1 MLERMTTGKEK
12 DSRLSTHVC
21 FTVNLSY
28 GEWLMKYWAEREEL
42 HLISAEAPDT
52 LGILMPRFHN
62 AYLDLN
68 LKMKWEL

>member
-12 DSRLSTHVC
+12 GLQIIYSCLFYC
-21 FTVNLSY
+21 EFIL

-42 HLISAEAPDT
+42 HLISTEAPDT

-62 AYLDLN
+62 AGQI
-68 LKMKWEL
+68 KI